1 EDLLHGTLDML
12 ILRTLALGPLHGY
25 GIAKHIQRT
34 SDDVLQVETGSLY
47 PALRRLEQKGWI
59 VSRWERSEQ
68 LNRELRFYRLTAAG
82 RKQLISEE
90 STWARLVKAIAGVM
104 KAEEV

>member
-1 EDLLHGTLDML
+1 ML
-12 ILRTLALGPLHGY
+12 VLRTLALGRLHGY
-25 GIAKHIQRT
+25 AIAKHIQRT

-59 VSRWERSEQ
+59 VSRWEKSEQ
-68 LNRELRFYRLTAAG
+68 HNREMRFYRLTAAG

-90 STWARLVKAIAGVM
+90 STWHRLIKAIAGVM